1 MICSLSR
8 VRSFNEIGIKRA
20 LLCRT
25 AILRNTRVHRRTYSL
40 SKIQFRSSQFA
51 SAKVIYHIIFRLA
64 QKREQKLVYTE
75 N

>member
-8 VRSFNEIGIKRA
+8 VRSFNEIERKRA
-20 LLCRT
+20 LP

-51 SAKVIYHIIFRLA
+51 AAKVIYHIIFRLA
-64 QKREQKLVYTE
+64 RKREQKLVYTE